1 MLYRFWLIFIGI
13 LRFLTIFATKDVNM
27 NIANI
32 IGRLQEIDKLS
43 RLYHSDKS
51 EFVAIYGRRRVGKS
65 YLVDELF
72 RDEMTFSCVGIFKK
86 DDSSTDSYRKTQL
99 RHFYSNLLAYGLNP
113 SLKMPEDWLS
123 AFDMLKLLLKQK
135 QQNRKVVF
143 IDELPWLAGPQSSEF
158 IEELGFFWNN
168 WAVKERNILL
178 IVCGSA
184 TSWMLDNIIRD
195 YGGLHSR
202 LTDKMY
208 LKPFSLNEC
217 RQFYRSKG
225 FHISD
230 YEIVLSYMSIG
241 GIPYYMDKMR
251 PDLTVTQNINEFYFN
266 NPSID
271 MEFKDVYTGLF
282 QSADNYIAI
291 VKALGSRFYGMT
303 RNELLES
310 ASLKGGGTISK
321 MIENLKECGIIRAY
335 PRLGG
340 QRKET
345 IYKLCDYFTLL
356 YLNFAGKDKS
366 GKTWTAFTRTHEY
379 EGWCGRVFE
388 IVCSQHISQIKN
400 ALRIKSSGADYCWS
414 GKTADD
420 TGVQIDMVIP
430 SAEERTDYV
439 CEIKFSENEYL
450 ITADYERSL
459 LNKIEAFKISR
470 NHKSSHSLLLVL
482 ITTLGLRDSIHNR
495 AVNATISLED
505 LFT

>member
-1 MLYRFWLIFIGI
+1 
-13 LRFLTIFATKDVNM
+13 
-27 NIANI
+27 
-32 IGRLQEIDKLS
+32 
-43 RLYHSDKS
+43 
-51 EFVAIYGRRRVGKS
+51 
-65 YLVDELF
+65 
-72 RDEMTFSCVGIFKK
+72 
-86 DDSSTDSYRKTQL
+86 
-99 RHFYSNLLAYGLNP
+99 
-113 SLKMPEDWLS
+113 
-123 AFDMLKLLLKQK
+123 
-135 QQNRKVVF
+135 
-143 IDELPWLAGPQSSEF
+143 
-158 IEELGFFWNN
+158 
-168 WAVKERNILL
+168 
-178 IVCGSA
+178 
-184 TSWMLDNIIRD
+184 
-195 YGGLHSR
+195 
-202 LTDKMY
+202 
-208 LKPFSLNEC
+208 
-217 RQFYRSKG
+217 
-225 FHISD
+225 
-230 YEIVLSYMSIG
+230 
-241 GIPYYMDKMR
+241 
-251 PDLTVTQNINEFYFN
+251 
-266 NPSID
+266 
-271 MEFKDVYTGLF
+271 
-282 QSADNYIAI
+282 
-291 VKALGSRFYGMT
+291 
-303 RNELLES
+303 
-310 ASLKGGGTISK
+310 

-345 IYKLCDYFTLL
+345 IYQLCDYFTLF

-414 GKTADD
+414 GKTVDD

>member
-1 MLYRFWLIFIGI
+1 M
-13 LRFLTIFATKDVNM
+13 K
-27 NIANI
+27 
-32 IGRLQEIDKLS
+32 
-43 RLYHSDKS
+43 
-51 EFVAIYGRRRVGKS
+51 
-65 YLVDELF
+65 
-72 RDEMTFSCVGIFKK
+72 
-86 DDSSTDSYRKTQL
+86 
-99 RHFYSNLLAYGLNP
+99 
-113 SLKMPEDWLS
+113 
-123 AFDMLKLLLKQK
+123 KLLL
-135 QQNRKVVF
+135 
-143 IDELPWLAGPQSSEF
+143 
-158 IEELGFFWNN
+158 
-168 WAVKERNILL
+168 IL
-178 IVCGSA
+178 
-184 TSWMLDNIIRD
+184 
-195 YGGLHSR
+195 
-202 LTDKMY
+202 
-208 LKPFSLNEC
+208 F
-217 RQFYRSKG
+217 
-225 FHISD
+225 
-230 YEIVLSYMSIG
+230 IVLCFGLVACADAQTTESTTTTESTSAVATTVSTTETTTATTETTTATTETTTETTTTETTVVP
-241 GIPYYMDKMR
+241 IPESFVEFDSNGSPIPSPDDKSCF
-251 PDLTVTQNINEFYFN
+251 DLVTREIKVED
-266 NPSID
+266 I
-271 MEFKDVYTGLF
+271 
-282 QSADNYIAI
+282 
-291 VKALGSRFYGMT
+291 KALIKQDV
-303 RNELLES
+303 
-310 ASLKGGGTISK
+310 SLKYFCDSLSLQCLRIYYSAMGYDGLRDVFYIFPMKTDDGWKIAAYYCWDGHTIFNCGFLFPFKVESK
-321 MIENLKECGIIRAY
+321 DSSSCAEMIENLKECGIIRAY

-345 IYKLCDYFTLL
+345 IYQLCDYFTLF